1 MEWQKAKKERKAAT
15 MARHYVDPP
24 DGGWGWM
31 IVVHF
36 FLVNVLVMGTLKTF
50 GLFFVVFQE
59 RFGSSSEETSWIGSI
74 MSCLRLSA
82 GPIANIIC
90 TKLGHRKA
98 SILGAVLVSAGFF
111 ISILS
116 TSIIFLY
123 LSLGA
128 VVGIGFAVLYQ
139 AGSVTTA
146 KYFKKRLSTAYSIG
160 RSGMG
165 LTFILAPFS
174 QFLLDTYSW
183 QGALLILGGIM
194 LNLVASSMLL
204 RPIYLKNSSPCTL
217 PSSPHTQTQSVTCKT
232 MTELSSSQF
241 SIENGFLNQGTL
253 SNSKLNALPEY
264 QPVRAQCHITNTDVP
279 EAKDSCKVSSPD
291 EAVPNGNTWTSTNNQ
306 DGNPHFQKEKDC
318 MEKEGNTLISSSHK
332 QNSQQVQKEKLLNF
346 SPLRNPL
353 FCIYTWCLVF
363 SQLAYFIPY
372 FHLSAR
378 AQTLGIKPMES
389 SFIISIAG
397 IVEAITQ
404 LAAGWISDQNYIS
417 RYHYHRTY
425 LILCGIANLL
435 CPLATTYSL
444 LMIYA
449 VFFAIFCGGY
459 MVLLLPVLV
468 DFMGSTSIGSSY
480 SLSMFFVGIG
490 CLAGPPAAGWLYD
503 YTQNYDYSFYFAG
516 VCYLLSSFSLFL
528 VPLVK
533 RRKINKEKKE
543 KTRDGQ
549 TETNMAFISELQN
562 GHHLP
567 LNTDTKEP

>member
-1 MEWQKAKKERKAAT
+1 MNTIASEDDMEWQKAKKERKAAT

-128 VVGIGFAVLYQ
+128 VV
-139 AGSVTTA
+139 
-146 KYFKKRLSTAYSIG
+146 
-160 RSGMG
+160 
-165 LTFILAPFS
+165 
-174 QFLLDTYSW
+174 
-183 QGALLILGGIM
+183 GALLILGGIM